1 MRQGAAVAE
10 QGTLSTASDAALV
23 AATLGSGGSTAFGEL
38 VRRYKGMVMGRVYAI
53 TGDWHEAEDL
63 AQDAF
68 VRAYRAL
75 GQLQRPSEF
84 GSWLGVIARNLARTS
99 AARRRPASLEGVA
112 SAGDGDG
119 DGDAGID
126 SIVPPETA
134 DPREAASR
142 RELYE
147 RVVREIESLPES
159 YRSTVYLRYLK
170 GRSCREIA
178 EIEGVSTGV
187 VTSRLTRASAAL
199 REKLAPLAG
208 EGLR

>member
-53 TGDWHEAEDL
+53 SGDWHEAEDL

-75 GQLQRPSEF
+75 GQLQRPAEF

-112 SAGDGDG
+112 SAGDGG
-119 DGDAGID
+119 GDARID

-147 RVVREIESLPES
+147 RAVREIESLPES

-187 VTSRLTRASAAL
+187 VTSRLTRASATL